1 MKDIYVMTYN
11 HIGFNVRNKGL
22 TERMLEN
29 QKIKD
34 LLIFES
40 MTGITIIGYHGNFT
54 LGCDDGLE
62 DNETTRRYFKQYD
75 DLIDNINKFYDY
87 KKIEKEWSD
96 GNGQIFFNFD
106 DFASYSINKERER

>member
-1 MKDIYVMTYN
+1 MSVLSI
-11 HIGFNVRNKGL
+11 FNVRKKGL

-40 MTGITIIGYHGNFT
+40 MTGITIISYHGNFT

-62 DNETTRRYFKQYD
+62 NNKTTRKFFKQYN
-75 DLIDNINKFYDY
+75 DLIDSINEFYDY
-87 KKIEKEWSD
+87 KRLEKEWSD

-106 DFASYSINKERER
+106 DFANYSCYK

>member
-1 MKDIYVMTYN
+1 MSVLS
-11 HIGFNVRNKGL
+11 GFNVRNKGL

-106 DFASYSINKERER
+106 DFASYSINKEKER